1 LKINLNKLDL
11 NYHYVNYKKLQLSK
25 NLERI
30 ILVFIKNRK
39 SQNESTAARHIH
51 RRFDISMNDSENIL
65 EKLTEI
71 KVIEKYYD
79 NDYQENRYR
88 VIE

>member
-1 LKINLNKLDL
+1 MIE
-11 NYHYVNYKKLQLSK
+11 
-25 NLERI
+25 NLESI
-30 ILVFIKNRK
+30 ILAFMKNRK

-88 VIE
+88 VTE

>member
-1 LKINLNKLDL
+1 LKTNLNKLDL
-11 NYHYVNYKKLQLSK
+11 NYHYVKYKKLPLSE
-25 NLERI
+25 NLDSI
-30 ILVFIKNRK
+30 ILAFMKNRK
-39 SQNESTAARHIH
+39 IQNESTAARHIH

-88 VIE
+88 VVE